1 VNPAHIELEI
11 TETTAMK
18 NPGLTLTVLKEL
30 SSRGLSISL
39 DDFGKGYSSLNYLKQ
54 FPVNTIK
61 IDMSFIRDV
70 LTEPKDS
77 AIVRA
82 IILLAQNLNMKVLAE
97 GVETQ
102 AQADYLKAEGCD
114 LAQGYFYSRPVTAA
128 AFEALLRPLGWQGP
142 KA

>member
-1 VNPAHIELEI
+1 
-11 TETTAMK
+11 
-18 NPGLTLTVLKEL
+18 
-30 SSRGLSISL
+30 
-39 DDFGKGYSSLNYLKQ
+39 
-54 FPVNTIK
+54 PVNTIK

-82 IILLAQNLNMKVLAE
+82 IILLAQNLNMQVLAE

-102 AQADYLKAEGCD
+102 AQAEFLRQEGCD
-114 LAQGYFYSRPVTAA
+114 LAQGYYYSRPVTAA
-128 AFEALLRPLGWQGP
+128 AFEALMTAPPWDRP